1 MLFEWIHAVI
11 PWEAF
16 ALSLMMFY
24 MSARLYLKTRLI
36 SAYLCGYLAGALG
49 WAGMGVSRLLG
60 SHPGWLRDGCDFVSV
75 SSFAVAAAFFVYCL
89 YRLEPKRPA

>member
-49 WAGMGVSRLLG
+49 WAGM
-60 SHPGWLRDGCDFVSV
+60 
-75 SSFAVAAAFFVYCL
+75 
-89 YRLEPKRPA
+89 